1 MFNIKK
7 LKKLGYGDSISF
19 KVHIV
24 KNNLSYLQDRIRF
37 SLDEM
42 EDYTRFIVKF
52 FIDIYVSD
60 LENDTD
66 TKAGFM
72 EGYFILPEEFMDYS
86 DFFDVCDAHSQ
97 ELSDMASSLI
107 EKNRKLKE
115 EYANDEDCICYVSD
129 FYIYKKFRNCGIGSY
144 VISELQDILFYYAS
158 EVITKTIL
166 LPKSRVLTNQRRL
179 QNISDKNQN
188 KELLHSNLIKFYK
201 QNGFEFI
208 KGKDYMWRDEKF

>member
-24 KNNLSYLQDRIRF
+24 KENLRYLQDRIRF
-37 SLDEM
+37 SIDDM
-42 EDYTRFIVKF
+42 EEYSRFIVKF
-52 FIDIYVSD
+52 FIDIYVSN
-60 LENDTD
+60 LETDTD
-66 TKAGFM
+66 TKAGFL
-72 EGYFILPEEFMDYS
+72 EGYYILPEEFMEYS
-86 DFFDVCDAHSQ
+86 NFFDVCDAHSQ
-97 ELSDMASSLI
+97 ELSDMACSLI
-107 EKNRKLKE
+107 GKNLKLKE
-115 EYANDEDCICYVSD
+115 EYANNEDCICYVSD

-158 EVITKTIL
+158 DVITKTIL

-188 KELLHSNLIKFYK
+188 REQLFKQLVKFYK
-201 QNGFEFI
+201 INGFEFI

>member
-1 MFNIKK
+1 MLNIKK
-7 LKKLGYGDSISF
+7 LKKLGYGDSVSF

-24 KNNLSYLQDRIRF
+24 KNDLRYLQDRIRF

-42 EDYTRFIVKF
+42 EDYSRFIVKF

-72 EGYFILPEEFMDYS
+72 EGYYIMPEELMEYS
-86 DFFDVCDAHSQ
+86 NFFGACDDHSQ

-107 EKNRKLKE
+107 GKDLELNE
-115 EYANDEDCICYVSD
+115 EYANAEDCICYVSD

-158 EVITKTIL
+158 DVITKTIL
-166 LPKSRVLTNQRRL
+166 LPKSIVLTNQRKL
-179 QNISDKNQN
+179 QKISDNNQN
-188 KELLHSNLIKFYK
+188 KEQLQNDLIEFYK
-201 QNGFEFI
+201 KNGFEFI
-208 KGKDYMWRDEKF
+208 KGKEYMWRDEKF

>member
-1 MFNIKK
+1 MICVTLGTGMLPIPYLFSSNGIILTFILFLIFSFPTYKTLQILIKILRK
-7 LKKLGYGDSISF
+7 NKVYNLPELVSRYFGVDSIMTKLTIISLLINSF
-19 KVHIV
+19 GCIILW
-24 KNNLSYLQDRIRF
+24 NFYINQFSMGLISYF
-37 SLDEM
+37 
-42 EDYTRFIVKF
+42 
-52 FIDIYVSD
+52 
-60 LENDTD
+60 
-66 TKAGFM
+66 
-72 EGYFILPEEFMDYS
+72 
-86 DFFDVCDAHSQ
+86 
-97 ELSDMASSLI
+97 
-107 EKNRKLKE
+107 KE

>member
-24 KNNLSYLQDRIRF
+24 KENLRYLQDRIRF
-37 SLDEM
+37 SIDDM
-42 EDYTRFIVKF
+42 EEYSRFIVKF
-52 FIDIYVSD
+52 FIDIYVSN
-60 LENDTD
+60 LETDTD
-66 TKAGFM
+66 TKAGFL
-72 EGYFILPEEFMDYS
+72 EGYYILPEEFMEYS
-86 DFFDVCDAHSQ
+86 NFSDVCDAHSQ
-97 ELSDMASSLI
+97 ELSDMACSLI
-107 EKNRKLKE
+107 GKNLKLKE
-115 EYANDEDCICYVSD
+115 EYANNEDCICYVSD

-158 EVITKTIL
+158 DVITKTIL

-188 KELLHSNLIKFYK
+188 REQLFKQLVKFYK
-201 QNGFEFI
+201 INGFEFI